1 MCSAM
6 PRNTRSGAATSHS
19 PPPRA
24 GREVVIRVRDNGIGI
39 PAELMPMIFNLFTQ
53 LDRTSG
59 PPQSGLGI
67 GLALVQRLV
76 EMHGGSV
83 SARSDGLGKGSEF
96 SIRLPLFIREAVESG
111 QPIQQLS
118 ALEQSMRTQKGPPAH
133 NAASSWL
140 TITTTPSRAWPPSC
154 SSAGTRST
162 PPPNGAMALESAEQH
177 RPEVALLDIGM
188 PKLDGYEVARRIRAQ
203 PWGQRITLVA
213 LTGWGQ
219 DSDRRR
225 SQEAGFDSHLVKP
238 LDLDK
243 LTELL
248 AALPV
253 AGSGRRAGRG
263 PDAAGGLSDA
273 THWRLSLVLEAGLAA
288 PQHYITG
295 RS

>member
-1 MCSAM
+1 M
-6 PRNTRSGAATSHS
+6 
-19 PPPRA
+19 
-24 GREVVIRVRDNGIGI
+24 
-39 PAELMPMIFNLFTQ
+39 
-53 LDRTSG
+53 
-59 PPQSGLGI
+59 
-67 GLALVQRLV
+67 QRLV

-83 SARSDGLGKGSEF
+83 TARSDGLGNGSEF
-96 SIRLPLFIREAVESG
+96 VIRLPLFIRERVESG
-111 QPIQQLS
+111 QPLQQLS
-118 ALEQSMRTQKGPPAH
+118 ALEQSMTNAEASTRTQRRILVADDNNDALESLATLLQLSGH
-133 NAASSWL
+133 EVYTAS
-140 TITTTPSRAWPPSC
+140 
-154 SSAGTRST
+154 
-162 PPPNGAMALESAEQH
+162 NGAVALESAEQH

-253 AGSGRRAGRG
+253 AGSGVARGAG
-263 PDAAGGLSDA
+263 A
-273 THWRLSLVLEAGLAA
+273 
-288 PQHYITG
+288 
-295 RS
+295 